1 MVTFIK
7 KMILI
12 QVFIIVSIMSY
23 SQTYI
28 SSANRNNV
36 ISSGQTTWSDPWY
49 IIEDNVT
56 IQSGAT
62 LTIAPS
68 ASNILIEVD
77 DGKYFNV
84 AGSLDAAGTST
95 YSITFTKDPSGSG
108 WSGIGFSSNSNPSDF
123 NYCIFEYVDKS
134 PATCAYNFASCGA
147 VFINSS
153 SNIAFEDCTFRY
165 NTVCYGGG
173 IAAISSEVQLTDCS
187 FEENTASEYGGGI
200 FISSVSSGSYIDN
213 CSWIENAAD
222 YGGGIYAYNCNN
234 NFSIYDN
241 EFNLNEAIDGAGIY
255 LTNITSSGYEL
266 LYDNSFSDNVA
277 SGNGGGAY
285 ITGSAIDEITGL
297 VFSSNEA
304 NDGAGAYIDDSDIDN
319 FENND
324 FEGNEA
330 GNDGG
335 GIVINESTITFSLC
349 KLNTNTA
356 DNNGAGVFIEG
367 SYSGGGSIDLINC
380 EVADNVADN
389 NGGGVYTD
397 NSFYSYSNTI
407 ASNEATTGAGGGI
420 YQNGCS
426 STIINTIIWGNT
438 ANSNANAYPTPDETT
453 GEYTYCCTNPIT
465 QSTPSTC
472 VITNPQFNGS
482 GDYMLSKSSPCRD
495 IGNNSIQHETYD
507 LLGHDR
513 IVNTTI
519 DIGAFE
525 HPYLYTCGITPI
537 SSNTTWT
544 NHNPNGADYIVD
556 CNTTVQSTYTLTIN
570 PGVEIAFDEDIYLD
584 IDGALSAVGNSSN
597 YIVFTATDENDG
609 WGGVTFDNS
618 SAGTSSISYCIL
630 EYGKKTYTPACGC
643 GVFTSP
649 YNGGAIYIKDFE
661 DISISNSIFRYNKAE
676 RGGAIYVYS
685 STSTVIQ
692 PTISSSNSFLYDSA
706 CKGGAIC
713 LQTDGD
719 EPSANYTVK
728 ATINGNY
735 FYNNYAD
742 YYGGAIFAD
751 IYDNSEI
758 TNNTFGY
765 NRNDLSCASARGGA
779 ICICGGSTTLIEKN
793 TINNNY
799 SIYGGGICINNGM
812 HYQGSNPQILLNT
825 ISENEADYGG
835 GIAFVNPGEYST
847 NNIQV
852 EGNLIIE
859 NEAGDDTLG
868 EGGGIYIQDFDP
880 YIVNNTIADNIA
892 DTGAGVYADPNS
904 TPTIT
909 NTIIYFND
917 DWSSNNEDIGGNLP
931 TDNTSGFYTNCDI
944 RNLTNAFPSI
954 NSNPYFSGS
963 TYHPRFSMSDC
974 KDNGDNG
981 ASLVTSTDM
990 DGVTWG
996 SVGSV
1001 IDIGCYEVTSTYY
1014 IVFNSLDE
1022 NEDTKPLEDDS
1033 KEIEFN
1039 LYPNPTNASFTLSHS
1054 GSLDYFGL
1062 SIVDI
1067 TGKVCLKMDLTGQNG
1082 QIPID
1087 ASSLLTGIYFVN
1099 IFNAN
1104 KSLNKTLK
1112 LIKQ

>member
-1 MVTFIK
+1 LILPAKVQKPNQVFIRPLFNKLKPKQWLLLLK
-7 KMILI
+7 KIILI
-12 QVFIIVSIMSY
+12 QVYILFAIMSY

-56 IQSGAT
+56 IQSGAA

-77 DGKYFNV
+77 SALYFNV
-84 AGSLDAAGTST
+84 AGSLDAAGTSD
-95 YSITFTKDPSGSG
+95 YSITFTNDPNGDDG
-108 WSGIGFSSNSNPSDF
+108 WSGIRYNSNTNPSDF

-187 FEENTASEYGGGI
+187 FEENTASENGGGI

-277 SGNGGGAY
+277 SGNGGGLY

-297 VFSSNEA
+297 FFSSNEA

-389 NGGGVYTD
+389 NGGGIYTN
-397 NSFYSYSNTI
+397 NSFYSYNNTI
-407 ASNEATTGAGGGI
+407 ASNDATTGAGGGI

-426 STIINTIIWGNT
+426 STISNTIIWGNT

-482 GDYMLSKSSPCRD
+482 GDYMISKSSPCRD

-519 DIGAFE
+519 DIGAYE
-525 HPYLYTCGITPI
+525 HPYLYICGNI
-537 SSNTTWT
+537 SANTTWT
-544 NHNPNGADYIVD
+544 NHNPNGTDYIVD

-570 PGVEIAFDEDIYLD
+570 PGVEIAFDEGIYLD
-584 IDGALSAVGNSSN
+584 VDGALSAVGNSSN

-609 WGGVTFDNS
+609 WGGVRF
-618 SAGTSSISYCIL
+618 I
-630 EYGKKTYTPACGC
+630 
-643 GVFTSP
+643 
-649 YNGGAIYIKDFE
+649 
-661 DISISNSIFRYNKAE
+661 
-676 RGGAIYVYS
+676 
-685 STSTVIQ
+685 
-692 PTISSSNSFLYDSA
+692 
-706 CKGGAIC
+706 
-713 LQTDGD
+713 
-719 EPSANYTVK
+719 
-728 ATINGNY
+728 
-735 FYNNYAD
+735 
-742 YYGGAIFAD
+742 
-751 IYDNSEI
+751 
-758 TNNTFGY
+758 
-765 NRNDLSCASARGGA
+765 DL
-779 ICICGGSTTLIEKN
+779 
-793 TINNNY
+793 
-799 SIYGGGICINNGM
+799 
-812 HYQGSNPQILLNT
+812 
-825 ISENEADYGG
+825 D
-835 GIAFVNPGEYST
+835 
-847 NNIQV
+847 
-852 EGNLIIE
+852 
-859 NEAGDDTLG
+859 
-868 EGGGIYIQDFDP
+868 
-880 YIVNNTIADNIA
+880 
-892 DTGAGVYADPNS
+892 
-904 TPTIT
+904 
-909 NTIIYFND
+909 
-917 DWSSNNEDIGGNLP
+917 
-931 TDNTSGFYTNCDI
+931 
-944 RNLTNAFPSI
+944 
-954 NSNPYFSGS
+954 
-963 TYHPRFSMSDC
+963 
-974 KDNGDNG
+974 
-981 ASLVTSTDM
+981 
-990 DGVTWG
+990 
-996 SVGSV
+996 
-1001 IDIGCYEVTSTYY
+1001 
-1014 IVFNSLDE
+1014 
-1022 NEDTKPLEDDS
+1022 
-1033 KEIEFN
+1033 
-1039 LYPNPTNASFTLSHS
+1039 
-1054 GSLDYFGL
+1054 
-1062 SIVDI
+1062 
-1067 TGKVCLKMDLTGQNG
+1067 
-1082 QIPID
+1082 D
-1087 ASSLLTGIYFVN
+1087 ASPS
-1099 IFNAN
+1099 
-1104 KSLNKTLK
+1104 
-1112 LIKQ
+1112 